1 MHKKR
6 KNTMNDTITR
16 IICPYCKREIPL
28 DEALTHQIKEKLEQQ
43 LKDELKKRELELKSK
58 EDAVIKK
65 EKELQRLKEEQS
77 KEIAKMRERLEK
89 DFYLRLEQEKKKAE
103 ETLRKK
109 IAEESEQEIK
119 SLKDELAEKAK
130 KIKEFKDLELAL
142 RKEKRKLEE
151 EKQNLELEVT
161 RKLDAEREKIKEDIE
176 KRLAEEHRL
185 KDLEKEKLIESMKTQ
200 IEELKRKAEQGSQQM
215 QGEVLEIELEGL
227 LKKNFPHDEVIPVPK
242 GMRGADVIQR
252 VCTPS
257 GQKCGTIIW
266 ESKRT
271 KAWSDGWID
280 KLKEDQREAKADIAV
295 IVSVTLP
302 KDITGI
308 GQINGVWVTDYNLA
322 IGLAAALRTVL
333 IEVAKAKTS
342 AEGKTGKM
350 EMLYEYLS
358 GPEFR
363 QQIEGIVEA
372 FASMKNDLE
381 AEKRAMEKIWAKR
394 EKQIEKVMRNTSRMY
409 GSLQGII
416 GSTLPE
422 LKALKL
428 KALKGE

>member
-215 QGEVLEIELEGL
+215 QGEVLEIELEEL
-227 LKKNFPHDEVIPVPK
+227 LNRNFPYDTIAPVPK